1 MEKPKLRACPWCKCA
16 DVEMMHDEVCWFV
29 WCRNIECQ
37 RPEINCFG
45 TEEEALADWNKE
57 ERNDDAFMHMVAD
70 EIPEQYARIA
80 GQMVDFKTE
89 DLTDAGR
96 ELLLGEKREEW
107 IPVTER
113 LPDLTEQI
121 ESDNY
126 CVNYSKDVLIWSPMN
141 KIPLFEIAR
150 YTDDRGWTD
159 PYFTRIKFQ
168 GMITHWMPLPQP
180 PEVQE

>member
-1 MEKPKLRACPWCKCA
+1 MSEYLKREDVRRAVLHNEGDAVIAAIDELPPMEA
-16 DVEMMHDEVCWFV
+16 
-29 WCRNIECQ
+29 IT
-37 RPEINCFG
+37 PEELMEQIGLSF
-45 TEEEALADWNKE
+45 K
-57 ERNDDAFMHMVAD
+57 D

-89 DLTDAGR
+89 DLTDFGR
-96 ELLLGEKREEW
+96 KLLCGEKRDGW

-113 LPDLTEQI
+113 LPELTEQI

-141 KIPLFEIAR
+141 MIPLFEIAR

-168 GMITHWMPLPQP
+168 EMITHWMPLPQP
-180 PEVQE
+180 PEVKE